1 MDSSKQRQYAYLAEQ
16 LAQLHQNLEV
26 TKCEMATMSQQ
37 CNKNLIGQ
45 LGKVN
50 ASWFIASNKYL
61 VHELFQSEQKS
72 GDNESL

>member
-1 MDSSKQRQYAYLAEQ
+1 MESSKQRQYTYLAEQ

-26 TKCEMATMSQQ
+26 TKTEMATMSKQ

-61 VHELFQSEQKS
+61 VHELFQSEQKPVDS
-72 GDNESL
+72 QE